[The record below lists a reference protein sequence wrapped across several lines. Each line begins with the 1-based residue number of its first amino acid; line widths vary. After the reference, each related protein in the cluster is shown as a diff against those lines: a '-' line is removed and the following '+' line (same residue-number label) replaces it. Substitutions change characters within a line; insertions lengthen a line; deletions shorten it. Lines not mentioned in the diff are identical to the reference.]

1 MAVRGVWRALLLF
14 SALAACKG
22 GSKAERLRRTSEEAP
37 VQVVRPSES
46 GARPRASVEEREPN
60 DEVAN
65 DLPLGAAAHGRLFS
79 AADIDRFRVTV
90 AKAGMLEVQ
99 VSAVQGVDVVLEL
112 RSTASEVL
120 AKSDRGGA
128 GVLEGLAGFP
138 VDAGSY
144 ELVVHAFVK
153 PPKKAKKAKPA
164 KTGAEPASTEGF
176 PSESYELTAAMSEP
190 GAELEPNFD
199 AGTASE
205 LTLGEPATGRI
216 GWSGDVDVWK
226 IGTEV
231 LAGSDALDLA
241 LTGVEGLALQLEL
254 RDGLGRPIATRK
266 GGKGQALAVRGWSV
280 GDEPS
285 TPPFLFVV
293 VSADRSHPAQG
304 YQLSAMVRVREA
316 ADERES
322 NDAPELAQ
330 PLPEEGAPQSATLE
344 LGDVDCFAVPAAAT
358 RRRIEVVVDP
368 GDSAMNPM
376 AEVLLGTRVI
386 ATADAAAG
394 AAERMIAEVPAGAV
408 AVVRV
413 RGAAKA
419 GPPGPYRVSWTEAP
433 GDVMPPEEPAAPSGS
448 AGR

>member
-1 MAVRGVWRALLLF
+1 MVARGAWRALLLVA
-14 SALAACKG
+14 ALAACKG

-46 GARPRASVEEREPN
+46 GERPRASLDEREPN
-60 DEVAN
+60 DEAAN
-65 DLPLGAAAHGRLFS
+65 DLPLGAAAQGRLAS

-99 VSAVQGVDVVLEL
+99 ISAVQGVDVVLEL
-112 RSTASEVL
+112 RSAASEVL

-138 VDAGSY
+138 VDVGSY
-144 ELVVHAFVK
+144 EVVVRAFVK
-153 PPKKAKKAKPA
+153 PPKKAKKAKP
-164 KTGAEPASTEGF
+164 GAAPASAEGF
-176 PSESYELTAAMSEP
+176 PSEAYELTVAMAEP
-190 GAELEPNFD
+190 SPDLEPNFD

-254 RDGLGRPIATRK
+254 RDGLGRPIASRK
-266 GGKGQALAVRGWSV
+266 GGKGQALAVRGWSL
-280 GDEPS
+280 GEEPS
-285 TPPFLFVV
+285 MPPFLFVV

-304 YQLSAMVRVREA
+304 YQLSATVRVREA
-316 ADERES
+316 SDERES
-322 NDAPELAQ
+322 NDTPERAQ

-368 GDSAMNPM
+368 GDAAMNPM
-376 AEVLLGTRVI
+376 AEVLVGTRVI
-386 ATADAAAG
+386 ASADAAAG
-394 AAERMIAEVPAGAV
+394 AADRVIAEVPAGAA

-448 AGR
+448 AER

>member
-1 MAVRGVWRALLLF
+1 MVVRGAWRALLLAT
-14 SALAACKG
+14 ALAACKG

-37 VQVVRPSES
+37 VQVVRPGEP
-46 GARPRASVEEREPN
+46 GERPRASLDEREPN

-65 DLPLGAAAHGRLFS
+65 DLPLGSAAQGRLAS
-79 AADIDRFRVTV
+79 AADVDRYRVTV

-99 VSAVQGVDVVLEL
+99 ASAVQGVDMVLEL
-112 RSTASEVL
+112 RSAAGDVL
-120 AKSDRGGA
+120 ARSDRGGA
-128 GVLEGLAGFP
+128 GALEGIAGFP
-138 VDAGSY
+138 VEAGSY
-144 ELVVHAFVK
+144 EVVVRAFVK
-153 PPKKAKKAKPA
+153 PAKKARKAKPA
-164 KTGAEPASTEGF
+164 KTEAEPAPAEAFS
-176 PSESYELTAAMSEP
+176 SEPYELTVAMSEP
-190 GAELEPNFD
+190 GPDLEPNFD

-241 LTGVEGLALQLEL
+241 LTGVEGMALQLEL
-254 RDGLGRPIATRK
+254 RDGLGRPMATRK
-266 GGKGQALAVRGWSV
+266 GSKGQALAVGGLSF
-280 GDEPS
+280 GEEPS

-293 VSADRSHPAQG
+293 VSSDRSHPAQS
-304 YQLSAMVRVREA
+304 YQLSATVRVLGA
-316 ADERES
+316 SDERES
-322 NDAPELAQ
+322 NDAPERAQ

-344 LGDVDCFAVPAAAT
+344 AGDVDCFAVPAAAT
-358 RRRIEVVVDP
+358 RRRIEMVVDP
-368 GDSAMNPM
+368 GDSAMNPV

-386 ATADAAAG
+386 ATADAEAG
-394 AAERMIAEVPAGAV
+394 AAERLIAEVPAGSM